1 MSEIVTGV
9 NGRALSRK
17 GIETRRRLLEAA
29 EHVFGE
35 LGYYDASIVKI
46 TEEAGVAQGTFYL
59 YFASKKEI
67 FDELVRDLNG
77 RIRLATRQAAAM
89 GKTRLEAEL
98 LGFQGYFEFT
108 SEHPELYSI
117 IRQAGFVSPEIFRY
131 HYERIWAGYAK
142 ALREAVA
149 EGEAGEIDPD
159 VTAWVLMAIGE
170 TVGMRWIVWGD
181 GEVPRKVTAEL
192 TRIVARIL
200 ESPE

>member
-1 MSEIVTGV
+1 VSEIVTGV

-17 GIETRRRLLEAA
+17 GIATRRRLLEAA
-29 EHVFGE
+29 EHVFGDV
-35 LGYYDASIVKI
+35 GYYDASIVKI

-77 RIRLATRQAAAM
+77 RIRLATRQAAAK

-98 LGFQGYFEFT
+98 LGFRGYFEFT

-131 HYERIWAGYAK
+131 HYERIWAGYVR
-142 ALREAVA
+142 ALRTAVA
-149 EGEAGEIDPD
+149 EGEAGDIDPE
-159 VTAWVLMAIGE
+159 VTAWALMALSEVI
-170 TVGMRWIVWGD
+170 GMRWIVWGD
-181 GEVPRKVTAEL
+181 GEIPRNVNAEL
-192 TRIVARIL
+192 ARIVSRLL
-200 ESPE
+200 ELP

>member
-1 MSEIVTGV
+1 MTEIVGV

-77 RIRLATRQAAAM
+77 RIRLATRQAAAK
-89 GKTRLEAEL
+89 GRTRLEAEL

-108 SEHPELYSI
+108 SAHPELYSI

-181 GEVPRKVTAEL
+181 GDVPRKVTAEL

>member
-1 MSEIVTGV
+1 VSEIVTGV
-9 NGRALSRK
+9 NGRALSKR
-17 GIETRRRLLEAA
+17 GVETRRRLLEAA

-59 YFASKKEI
+59 YFASKKDI

-77 RIRLATRQAAAM
+77 RIRRATREAAAK
-89 GKTRLEAEL
+89 GRTRLESEL
-98 LGFQGYFEFT
+98 LGFRGYFAFT

-131 HYERIWAGYAK
+131 HYERIWAGYQR
-142 ALREAVA
+142 ALRRAVA
-149 EGEAGEIDPD
+149 DGEAGEIDPE
-159 VTAWVLMAIGE
+159 VTAWVLMAISE
-170 TVGMRWIVWGD
+170 AVGMRWIVWGD
-181 GEVPRKVTAEL
+181 GQIPRKVEAEL
-192 TRIVARIL
+192 TRIVARLL